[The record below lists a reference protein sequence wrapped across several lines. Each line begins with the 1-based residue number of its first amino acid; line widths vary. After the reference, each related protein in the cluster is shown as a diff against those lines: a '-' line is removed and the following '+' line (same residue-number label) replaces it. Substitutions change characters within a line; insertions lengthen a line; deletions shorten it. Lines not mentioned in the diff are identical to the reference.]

1 MHGPLTAGCL
11 FNLCDLGSLDNMILS
26 TVIVVLLAL
35 LFSAFFSGMEIAFL
49 ASNKLKLE
57 IEKSRSHA
65 FAYIAGLFS
74 RHPGQYITTILVGN
88 NIALVIYSLQMSLLI
103 QTLLSLTGWGLLSGG
118 SFLLETVLS
127 TIIIIFAAE
136 YIPKAVVRLNPNL
149 YYRTFAVPVF
159 LFYLLFYPLARITTF
174 ISTLILRIFGLPV
187 NTRRGAQTFD
197 RIDLAHLIDEASEG
211 DEQYDNEKDIRLF
224 QNALDYSGLL
234 VRDCMVPR
242 VDIEAIDRT
251 DSIRELTSR
260 FIDTHFSRLPV
271 YEENIDRIIGYVNT
285 KSLFRQPATIDEI
298 LQQIDYVPESMP
310 VQKLLTAFI
319 KKRHSVAVV
328 IDEFGG
334 TAGMITIED
343 ILEEIFGEIEDEHD
357 DPGLVEKQM
366 GDGEFI
372 FSGRLEV
379 EYINGKYHLDIPE
392 SDEYDTLAGYVID
405 RYQGIP
411 SAGETILDGGR
422 KIRVLRTESSK
433 IELLRITLVGTSSQ
447 KSVQA

>member
-1 MHGPLTAGCL
+1 MTV
-11 FNLCDLGSLDNMILS
+11 SVILIL
-26 TVIVVLLAL
+26 VMLLL
-35 LFSAFFSGMEIAFL
+35 SAFFSGMEIAFV
-49 ASNKLKLE
+49 SKNRLKLE
-57 IEKSRSHA
+57 IDRKQS
-65 FAYIAGLFS
+65 GLLDFVAKVFE
-74 RHPGQYITTILVGN
+74 RHPGQYITSILVGN
-88 NIALVIYSLQMSLLI
+88 NIALVVYSLYMSSLLRA
-103 QTLLSLTGWGLLSGG
+103 LAALAGWDAVAQGG
-118 SFLLETVLS
+118 SVLAETLIS
-127 TIIIIFAAE
+127 TVVIIFVAE
-136 YIPKAVVRLNPNL
+136 YLPKSIVKGNPNF
-149 YYRTFAVPVF
+149 YYRAFAP
-159 LFYLLFYPLARITTF
+159 LLFVFYILLYPIVWLTTVV
-174 ISTLILRIFGLPV
+174 SYVILRLFGCRMKRQAPAADF
-187 NTRRGAQTFD
+187 NRT
-197 RIDLAHLIDEASEG
+197 DLESLIEGSTEVQHDEE
-211 DEQYDNEKDIRLF
+211 NEIKLF
-224 QNALDYSGLL
+224 QNALDFADLR

>member
-1 MHGPLTAGCL
+1 M
-11 FNLCDLGSLDNMILS
+11 NSDIVSLIIILICVMLS
-26 TVIVVLLAL
+26 AY
-35 LFSAFFSGMEIAFL
+35 FSATETSFTSLNRIRMKNMAEKGDKRAEL
-49 ASNKLKLE
+49 VLKLLE
-57 IEKSRSHA
+57 NFDKLLS
-65 FAYIAGLFS
+65 
-74 RHPGQYITTILVGN
+74 TILVGN

-224 QNALDYSGLL
+224 QNALDFSGLL

>member
-1 MHGPLTAGCL
+1 MKAL
-11 FNLCDLGSLDNMILS
+11 FIGGTGTIS
-26 TVIVVLLAL
+26 TDVVALAQQK
-35 LFSAFFSGMEIAFL
+35 GWEI
-49 ASNKLKLE
+49 
-57 IEKSRSHA
+57 
-65 FAYIAGLFS
+65 
-74 RHPGQYITTILVGN
+74 
-88 NIALVIYSLQMSLLI
+88 
-103 QTLLSLTGWGLLSGG
+103 TLLNRG
-118 SFLLETVLS
+118 SKKMPEGIHS
-127 TIIIIFAAE
+127 IIADINDEEAVAKAIVSEHYDVVAQFIGYTAE
-136 YIPKAVVRLNPNL
+136 DVKR
-149 YYRTFAVPVF
+149 
-159 LFYLLFYPLARITTF
+159 
-174 ISTLILRIFGLPV
+174 
-187 NTRRGAQTFD
+187 
-197 RIDLAHLIDEASEG
+197 
-211 DEQYDNEKDIRLF
+211 DIRLF
-224 QNALDYSGLL
+224 QNALDFSGLL

>member
-1 MHGPLTAGCL
+1 M
-11 FNLCDLGSLDNMILS
+11 NSDIVSLIIILICVMLS
-26 TVIVVLLAL
+26 AY
-35 LFSAFFSGMEIAFL
+35 FSATETSFTSLNRIRMKNMAEKGDKRAEL
-49 ASNKLKLE
+49 VLKLLE
-57 IEKSRSHA
+57 NFDKLLS
-65 FAYIAGLFS
+65 
-74 RHPGQYITTILVGN
+74 TILVGN

-224 QNALDYSGLL
+224 QNALDFSGLL

-334 TAGMITIED
+334 TAGMVTSED

-357 DPGLVEKQM
+357 SQDLVEKKM
-366 GDGEFI
+366 SDTEFL
-372 FSGRLEV
+372 FSGRLEI
-379 EYINGKYHLDIPE
+379 EAINEKYRLDFPE
-392 SDEYDTLAGYVID
+392 SDDYDTLAGYVISK
-405 RYQGIP
+405 YQGIP
-411 SAGETILDGGR
+411 GVGETILADNKR
-422 KIRVLRTESSK
+422 LKILRVNASK
-433 IELLRITLVGTSSQ
+433 IELVRVTIL
-447 KSVQA
+447 

>member
-1 MHGPLTAGCL
+1 M
-11 FNLCDLGSLDNMILS
+11 
-26 TVIVVLLAL
+26 
-35 LFSAFFSGMEIAFL
+35 
-49 ASNKLKLE
+49 
-57 IEKSRSHA
+57 
-65 FAYIAGLFS
+65 
-74 RHPGQYITTILVGN
+74 
-88 NIALVIYSLQMSLLI
+88 
-103 QTLLSLTGWGLLSGG
+103 
-118 SFLLETVLS
+118 
-127 TIIIIFAAE
+127 
-136 YIPKAVVRLNPNL
+136 
-149 YYRTFAVPVF
+149 
-159 LFYLLFYPLARITTF
+159 
-174 ISTLILRIFGLPV
+174 
-187 NTRRGAQTFD
+187 
-197 RIDLAHLIDEASEG
+197 
-211 DEQYDNEKDIRLF
+211 
-224 QNALDYSGLL
+224 
-234 VRDCMVPR
+234 
-242 VDIEAIDRT
+242 
-251 DSIRELTSR
+251 
-260 FIDTHFSRLPV
+260 PV